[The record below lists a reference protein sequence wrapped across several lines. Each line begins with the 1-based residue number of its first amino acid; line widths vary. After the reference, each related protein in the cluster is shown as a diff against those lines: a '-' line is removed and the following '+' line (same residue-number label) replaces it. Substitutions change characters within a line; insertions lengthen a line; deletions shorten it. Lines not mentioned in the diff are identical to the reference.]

1 MCKESISHPNNPFFY
16 FPISVL
22 CVHTTIGARSNCMC
36 HPSRPASH
44 VIFLKVTLLAFTLFL
59 DKSLAKREKEMWG
72 SRDRESNKSAKL
84 DAASASSGQNEIT
97 VLPNLPLSFVLLTTP
112 LRIDVVV
119 LLPFLAFHTITH
131 LAVLQLLAHSK
142 NFGGYGCRGCKCN
155 AILCTVVWYSILGLK
170 VIRFIDL
177 KSLKWWRYRRGHPN
191 LDSQRT
197 VRVQVRVPM
206 SVQHDNTEW

>member
-1 MCKESISHPNNPFFY
+1 MSFLYILNVTHFSIIDKEFKRQYQKDYLLHYDCVRNQYRIPITHFSIFQFPSFESVQLSVQEAIACVIPAAPHPMSFFSKLPSWHSLY
-16 FPISVL
+16 FLISPWPK
-22 CVHTTIGARSNCMC
+22 G
-36 HPSRPASH
+36 
-44 VIFLKVTLLAFTLFL
+44 K
-59 DKSLAKREKEMWG
+59 KEMQG

-155 AILCTVVWYSILGLK
+155 AILCTVV
-170 VIRFIDL
+170 
-177 KSLKWWRYRRGHPN
+177 
-191 LDSQRT
+191 
-197 VRVQVRVPM
+197 
-206 SVQHDNTEW
+206 